1 MLVTSPFNIFE
12 ISQTQGESRKKI
24 IDFINI
30 FPLGIIYTFPQLIEF
45 EKKSTSFNNEMIMFA
60 TGVNTLFNIQISNIL
75 DIMNNDE
82 SMKKS
87 IGKMYENFNT
97 EINNW
102 KKNQKEY
109 SWMKSFHNNLIKSM
123 NDSFQIY
130 DNYFNITKLGLCK
143 SLEVLAFIKNQ
154 FIYNSKKEI
163 KINSIIDS
171 YNASILPY
179 VDTYITERTVC
190 SWLNIAKQKF
200 IYLKDKKII
209 NISTFFN

>member
-24 IDFINI
+24 IDFFNI

-143 SLEVLAFIKNQ
+143 SLEVLAFITNQ
-154 FIYNSKKEI
+154 FIYNSKK
-163 KINSIIDS
+163 
-171 YNASILPY
+171 
-179 VDTYITERTVC
+179 
-190 SWLNIAKQKF
+190 
-200 IYLKDKKII
+200 
-209 NISTFFN
+209 